1 MTRIVNSL
9 LAVEADQVSQSV
21 EQENSEVGPL

>member
-1 MTRIVNSL
+1 MIRIVNSL

-21 EQENSEVGPL
+21 EKEDSEVGPL